1 MGIIG
6 KTLRFVGGLAVGAGI
21 GAVAAMLVAPQS
33 GEMSKEQL
41 QARIDEIMTAGRRA
55 SRSREEELYAAWE
68 AELKEGQPGGKAKRP
83 KTPAADDVDA
93 QAREREKAR
102 AAAHRAEDE
111 ARAKAQKELEQAQE
125 EAQRHLDQAR
135 AELDKAEKADKS

>member
-1 MGIIG
+1 MIG

-33 GEMSKEQL
+33 GETSKEQL
-41 QARIDEIMTAGRRA
+41 QAHIDEILAAGQRA
-55 SRSREEELYAAWE
+55 SRHREQELYAAWE
-68 AELKEGQPGGKAKRP
+68 AELNEGQSGGKAKRP
-83 KTPAADDVDA
+83 KIPAGDDEDA

-102 AAAHRAEDE
+102 VAARRADDE

-125 EAQRHLDQAR
+125 EAQKHLDQAR
-135 AELDKAEKADKS
+135 AELDKAEKAEKS